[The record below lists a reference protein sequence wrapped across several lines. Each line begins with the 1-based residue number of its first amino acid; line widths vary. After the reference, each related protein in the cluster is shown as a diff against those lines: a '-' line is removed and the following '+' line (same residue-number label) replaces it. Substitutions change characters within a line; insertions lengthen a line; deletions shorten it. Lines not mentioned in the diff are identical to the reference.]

1 MSAKGFLARLGIGK
15 ESSFGTAVAITQLLP
30 FTSES
35 LSLEKDKLDDPI
47 LRGTAGR
54 FLAETVRSRVSGSFE
69 ANLTFGGAFDPIFAA
84 ALGSQT
90 SDTTALT
97 ETFDLAEDINNSLTI
112 AIDKQ
117 TSIHEFSGCK
127 INQLTISS
135 DGSVLTA
142 SVDVLGKS
150 RTRNGVN
157 TATEF
162 DAAAGY
168 GVRIKHPDIVFKV
181 NGVAVNIASFTLTLN
196 NNLTLV
202 EENAVEPTAIER
214 NGKREVSLSFELARY
229 TTDTYSQ
236 NFENDTEFSVEIS
249 AANGSDSLTITLP
262 KVVVTNAS
270 QPVGGAEIIKQ
281 SIDCICLADST
292 NKEMQIVRA
301 Y

>member
-1 MSAKGFLARLGIGK
+1 MSAKGFLARLAIGT
-15 ESSFGTAVAITQLLP
+15 ESSFGTAVAVSQILP

-47 LRGTAGR
+47 LTGTSGR
-54 FLAETVRSRVSGSFE
+54 LLAETIRQRVSGSIE
-69 ANLTFGGAFDPIFAA
+69 TNLTFGGAFDQVFKA

-90 SDTTALT
+90 SDTTAQT
-97 ETFDLAEDINNSLTI
+97 ETFDLVEDITTSLTV

-142 SVDVLGKS
+142 SLDILGKS

-162 DAAAGY
+162 DNASGY
-168 GVRIKHPDIVFKV
+168 GTRIRHPDIVFKV

-196 NNLTLV
+196 NNLTAI

-249 AANGSDSLTITLP
+249 ASNGTDSLTITLP
-262 KVVVTNAS
+262 RVIVTNAS

-281 SIDCICLADST
+281 SIECVCLASGT
-292 NKEMQIVRA
+292 ANEMQIVRA